1 MAVRRRKAARRRS
14 ASSGNGLPGWAWLLT
29 GAVLALGVVVLA
41 PRYFKSDGVD
51 GFFRAPSDTVPQP
64 PISTLE
70 HPVPPP
76 APEAT
81 PVPADVPAAAG
92 RGAERSAADT
102 QPPPAAP
109 PTEPDYDF
117 YTILPE
123 QETVTSAGAAD
134 AAEPAAARTE
144 TAPVHPAVAVASSTP
159 PAPSPPAS
167 PAERPAASPAA
178 LPRPP
183 ASATRTPATAPA
195 ASAARPAAE
204 RATPAAAAASTP
216 SAATASART
225 ASATTPTG
233 SGQRTLL
240 QAGAFRAAGDAEAL
254 KARIALLGL
263 QARVE
268 PGSVDGQTVY
278 RVRLG
283 PYANARELTA
293 ARQRLDEDGL
303 PSREVRGQ

>member
-1 MAVRRRKAARRRS
+1 MAIRRRKAARRRS
-14 ASSGNGLPGWAWLLT
+14 AGGRNGLPGWAWLLT
-29 GAVLALGVVVLA
+29 GALLALGVVVLA
-41 PRYFKSDGVD
+41 PGYFKSDGVD
-51 GFFRAPSDTVPQP
+51 GFFRASPDAVPQP

-70 HPVPPP
+70 HSVPPP
-76 APEAT
+76 ATGAT
-81 PVPADVPAAAG
+81 PLPADVP
-92 RGAERSAADT
+92 AADT

-109 PTEPDYDF
+109 PVEPDYDF

-123 QETVTSAGAAD
+123 QETVTSTGAAD
-134 AAEPAAARTE
+134 AAELAEAAPVRPAAA
-144 TAPVHPAVAVASSTP
+144 STP
-159 PAPSPPAS
+159 PAASPPARPAAP

-183 ASATRTPATAPA
+183 ASATRTPTTAPA

-204 RATPAAAAASTP
+204 HATPAAAADSTT
-216 SAATASART
+216 SAATAT
-225 ASATTPTG
+225 APTG
-233 SGQRTLL
+233 SGQRTVL

-268 PGSVDGQTVY
+268 AGSVDGQAVY

-283 PYANARELTA
+283 PYANARDLAT
-293 ARQRLDEDGL
+293 ARQRLDNDGL
-303 PSREVRGQ
+303 PSREIRGQ